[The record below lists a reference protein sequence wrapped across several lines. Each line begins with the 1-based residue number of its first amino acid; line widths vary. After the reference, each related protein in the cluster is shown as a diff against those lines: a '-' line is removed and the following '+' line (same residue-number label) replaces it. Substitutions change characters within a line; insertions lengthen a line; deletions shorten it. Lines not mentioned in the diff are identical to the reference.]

1 MSQSSKEAH
10 GKTVQTT
17 YSKLCM
23 AVIQP
28 PGQTKFI
35 FLKHQGQQR
44 SKGHPKVQLRFT
56 DFKLPLL
63 VEEPLRNCLQ
73 FFSRSSGQEVKVS
86 RGQISQISVQ
96 PLRKCLQL
104 FLRSS
109 GKEVKVS
116 RGQKVTI
123 SKKAHGQ
130 TLRATYSKFDMSISQ
145 PSAQTK
151 VIFSKRQSQVGSGQ
165 RRSKSHPKIQNRF
178 TDFKLPLLVE
188 EPLRKC
194 LQLFPSSLG
203 KEVKVSRGQKVT
215 NFKESSRPDRS
226 SHVLQI

>member
-35 FLKHQGQQR
+35 FLKHWGQEGSGQR
-44 SKGHPKVQLRFT
+44 GSNGHPKFQIRFT

-73 FFSRSSGQEVKVS
+73 
-86 RGQISQISVQ
+86 
-96 PLRKCLQL
+96 L
-104 FLRSS
+104 FPRSS

-116 RGQKVTI
+116 RGQKVI
-123 SKKAHGQ
+123 RKFKFV
-130 TLRATYSKFDMSISQ
+130 LRILNCPYW
-145 PSAQTK
+145 
-151 VIFSKRQSQVGSGQ
+151 
-165 RRSKSHPKIQNRF
+165 
-178 TDFKLPLLVE
+178 
-188 EPLRKC
+188 
-194 LQLFPSSLG
+194 
-203 KEVKVSRGQKVT
+203 
-215 NFKESSRPDRS
+215 
-226 SHVLQI
+226 